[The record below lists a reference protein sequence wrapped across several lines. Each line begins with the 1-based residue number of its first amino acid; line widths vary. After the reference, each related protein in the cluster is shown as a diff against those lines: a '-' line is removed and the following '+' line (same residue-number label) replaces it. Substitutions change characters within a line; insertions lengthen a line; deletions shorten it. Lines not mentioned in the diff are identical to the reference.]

1 MGQCRDTWIVD
12 LIILVLTQQII
23 QKTLN
28 ICSFNR
34 FKSEKLNRK
43 RSIRQLS
50 KNSITNTQTKN
61 QLSLRNNE
69 MMIYFQ
75 TRPQIHNKQ
84 MMTCNQSM
92 SLTIRQIIGI
102 SMLIY
107 NMQLRIAKEK
117 TMLIILPS
125 VEINTLFRYSLII
138 NCRIIAKLL
147 HLKDKFHII
156 FLYSSL
162 HLIFP
167 HNKDTQMKKKL
178 SRNRLTASGNRK
190 LFNLLL
196 LN

>member
-1 MGQCRDTWIVD
+1 
-12 LIILVLTQQII
+12 
-23 QKTLN
+23 
-28 ICSFNR
+28 
-34 FKSEKLNRK
+34 
-43 RSIRQLS
+43 
-50 KNSITNTQTKN
+50 
-61 QLSLRNNE
+61 
-69 MMIYFQ
+69 
-75 TRPQIHNKQ
+75 
-84 MMTCNQSM
+84 M

-107 NMQLRIAKEK
+107 NMQLRIAKEN

-125 VEINTLFRYSLII
+125 VEINILFRYSLII
-138 NCRIIAKLL
+138 SCRIIARLH

-167 HNKDTQMKKKL
+167 HNKDIQMKRKL

-196 LN
+196 LNWLNSLRMMFLLSSGNLIQRINIKILHIRGSINKTVLQLPPLVTFLTIL